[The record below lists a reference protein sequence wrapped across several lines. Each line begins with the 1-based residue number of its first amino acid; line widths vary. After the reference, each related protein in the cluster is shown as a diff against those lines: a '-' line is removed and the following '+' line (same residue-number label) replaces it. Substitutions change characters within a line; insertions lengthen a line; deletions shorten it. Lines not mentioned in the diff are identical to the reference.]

1 MRSFRISVDLL
12 HNDLLQIAFT
22 CCLAAAVFCPNLNAQ
37 AVAIAEVDGHVVDPS
52 SQAVVGAQV
61 RMTEIDKQQVR
72 ATVTDAQGRYALP
85 NLPVGNY
92 ILDVTAQGF
101 KSYRQTGIVLQ
112 VANNIEA
119 NVTMQIGSV
128 NESISVSA
136 DAAMVE
142 TKENAISQVI
152 DQKRI
157 EDLPL
162 NGRNPTQL
170 ITLTGAATTTP
181 AGDLTGSKNI
191 QGSNGSGTFSVA
203 GGQANGLSY
212 LLDGGDNNDAFS
224 NVNLPLPF
232 PDALQEFSV
241 QTSAMP
247 AQYGLHPGGVVNA
260 VTKSGSNSFH
270 GDLFEFLRNGDFNA
284 RQANTPARDTLKR
297 SQFGGVAG
305 GRIIRDKLF
314 YFGGYQGTRQR
325 STPPSTISYVPTA
338 AALNGD
344 FSTLDSLQSAGGC
357 QSSKAISLKN
367 PFTGAAFPNNQIPV
381 SLFDPAALKLAR
393 NYLPATTDP
402 CGRTQYGIPANNPD
416 DQYIGRVDYIR
427 SEKHSMY
434 GRYYLYDYT
443 AQATFDGKNVLTT
456 TVPGN
461 ADRSQTVTFGDTYSF
476 SPTVLNSFHATF
488 DRRRDNR
495 GAAPNFISLSTL
507 GVDTYQ
513 KLPNFLQI
521 TVSNY
526 FNAGCGTCAQ
536 GFFNVN
542 TFQLS
547 DDFNIIRG
555 RHQIALGVD
564 GRKLQLNIANNQQVN
579 AQVTFNGSLSGDA
592 LADFLLGK
600 MSSFNQGN
608 ENPNALRQ
616 TVFAAYV
623 QDTFRATRH
632 LTLNFGLRWE
642 PSLVPY
648 DKYDRGNI
656 FSPAAFNANQH
667 STVYPNAP
675 AGLLFAGDA
684 LNPNGKAFSESHWL
698 TSSPRAGLVW
708 DPAGDG
714 KQTIRSAFSLIHDT
728 TELFFPERLTTNPPY
743 ASSVT
748 LAPNPD
754 TFSHPWASYPGG
766 DPFPGAAIFPV
777 GGTYVSLKSNMRP
790 TYMMQWNLSYQ
801 RQLGKDWLVSAN
813 YLGNKTTHIWGSYDI
828 NSALYIPGSTAGT
841 NQRRPLYLRN
851 PAQGQ
856 FYSGIEQADD
866 GGNSHYHGVLT
877 SVQHRFANSFTLL
890 ANYTWSHCISDIDF
904 QGELAGTLYQNQN
917 DRSAEKGSCI
927 FDHRSIFNS
936 SAVAIVPSFENALLS
951 RVASRWQIAPI
962 FTAASGAPI
971 TLTDGGKDI
980 SMTGALL
987 DRPNVIST
995 KVYPDKQTVNQWIN
1009 TAAFAVQPT
1018 GAFGNLG
1025 RTSLVG
1031 PGSWNIDLSL
1041 SRIFKPTERLG
1052 LEVRAD
1058 SFNILNHPNWNAPAV
1073 SIASSTFGQ
1082 ITSFSSPRIIQL
1094 ATKLRW

>member
-1 MRSFRISVDLL
+1 MRSFRILRDLS
-12 HNDLLQIAFT
+12 IAFSF
-22 CCLAAAVFCPNLNAQ
+22 CFAAAVLSPNLHAQ
-37 AVAIAEVDGHVVDPS
+37 AVAIAEVDGRVADPS
-52 SQAVVGAQV
+52 GEAVAGAQV

-72 ATVTDAQGRYALP
+72 STVTDAQGRYALP

-92 ILDVTAQGF
+92 TLEVTAQGF

-119 NVTMQIGSV
+119 NVAMQIGSV

-260 VTKSGSNSFH
+260 VTKSGSNTFH
-270 GDLFEFLRNGDFNA
+270 GDVFEFLRNGDFNA

-305 GRIIRDKLF
+305 GRILRDKLF

-357 QSSKAISLKN
+357 QSSKAIALKN

-393 NYLPATTDP
+393 NYLPASSDP

-434 GRYYLYDYT
+434 GRYFLYDYT

-461 ADRSQTVTFGDTYSF
+461 SDRSQTATFGDTYSF

-495 GAAPNFISLSTL
+495 GAAPNFISLNTL
-507 GVDTYQ
+507 GVEDYQ

-526 FNAGCGTCAQ
+526 FSAGCGTCAQ

-564 GRKLQLNIANNQQVN
+564 GRRLQLNIANNQQVN
-579 AQVTFNGSLSGDA
+579 AQVTFNGSLSGDS

-616 TVFAAYV
+616 TVFAAYI
-623 QDTFRATRH
+623 QDTFRATQH
-632 LTLNFGLRWE
+632 LTLNFGIRWE

-648 DKYDRGNI
+648 DKYNRGDQ
-656 FSPAAFNANQH
+656 FSQAAFNANQH
-667 STVYPNAP
+667 STVYPNGP

-684 LNPNGKAFSESHWL
+684 LNKNGAAFSEAHWL
-698 TSSPRAGLVW
+698 TSSPRAGFVW

-743 ASSVT
+743 ASAIT

-790 TYMMQWNLSYQ
+790 TY
-801 RQLGKDWLVSAN
+801 
-813 YLGNKTTHIWGSYDI
+813 
-828 NSALYIPGSTAGT
+828 
-841 NQRRPLYLRN
+841 
-851 PAQGQ
+851 
-856 FYSGIEQADD
+856 
-866 GGNSHYHGVLT
+866 
-877 SVQHRFANSFTLL
+877 
-890 ANYTWSHCISDIDF
+890 
-904 QGELAGTLYQNQN
+904 
-917 DRSAEKGSCI
+917 
-927 FDHRSIFNS
+927 
-936 SAVAIVPSFENALLS
+936 
-951 RVASRWQIAPI
+951 
-962 FTAASGAPI
+962 
-971 TLTDGGKDI
+971 
-980 SMTGALL
+980 
-987 DRPNVIST
+987 
-995 KVYPDKQTVNQWIN
+995 
-1009 TAAFAVQPT
+1009 
-1018 GAFGNLG
+1018 
-1025 RTSLVG
+1025 
-1031 PGSWNIDLSL
+1031 
-1041 SRIFKPTERLG
+1041 
-1052 LEVRAD
+1052 
-1058 SFNILNHPNWNAPAV
+1058 
-1073 SIASSTFGQ
+1073 
-1082 ITSFSSPRIIQL
+1082 
-1094 ATKLRW
+1094 